1 MERRRAARGHTGCL
15 ATRGAWPHGL
25 VGHDVDS
32 RRCVAEVRSETG
44 LLAVV
49 LDAGPVPAVLWGKQR
64 PPLRCPAPHMASTDG
79 RGRGDR
85 DELRLLEKA
94 EGTVA
99 KGKVACVEQA
109 GLNE

>member
-1 MERRRAARGHTGCL
+1 MLRE

-32 RRCVAEVRSETG
+32 RRCVAEVRSEKG

-85 DELRLLEKA
+85 DELRQR
-94 EGTVA
+94 GRWP
-99 KGKVACVEQA
+99 KGRSLVWSRRA
-109 GLNE
+109 

>member
-1 MERRRAARGHTGCL
+1 MERRVLRE

-64 PPLRCPAPHMASTDG
+64 PALRCPAPHMASTDG

>member
-1 MERRRAARGHTGCL
+1 MERRVLRE

-32 RRCVAEVRSETG
+32 RRCVAEVRSEKG

-64 PPLRCPAPHMASTDG
+64 PPLRCPAPPTW
-79 RGRGDR
+79 RP
-85 DELRLLEKA
+85 LT
-94 EGTVA
+94 EGVEETVM
-99 KGKVACVEQA
+99 
-109 GLNE
+109 N